1 MVVRKRNE
9 RHRIEISTIHKV
21 FIEGTNFAIRFLLKE
36 KFNFMS
42 ENVIRENIVG
52 SRNLSSFLFMIVL
65 LLAGL
70 GFFLAGLSSYF
81 HTNLLKITDTSEI
94 SFVPQGVA
102 LLFYGTGALGLA
114 IYIILTIL
122 WNIGSGYNEF
132 SKEENIV
139 RLVRRGFPGKNRTIF
154 LSYEFKNIK
163 NLKFLIKQG
172 LNPRCNILL
181 VLKDKREI
189 PLFPAQFLLNPTE
202 TEKKAIQLSNFL
214 AVPLESL
221 VV

>member
-1 MVVRKRNE
+1 
-9 RHRIEISTIHKV
+9 
-21 FIEGTNFAIRFLLKE
+21 
-36 KFNFMS
+36 MS
-42 ENVIRENIVG
+42 ETIIKENIVG
-52 SRNLSSFLFMIVL
+52 ARNVNSIGIMIVL
-65 LLAGL
+65 VVAGT
-70 GFFLAGLSSYF
+70 GFFLAGLSSYLNV
-81 HTNLLKITDTSEI
+81 NLLQLTDTSKI
-94 SFVPQGVA
+94 VFIPQGIA
-102 LLFYGTGALGLA
+102 MLFYGTGAIGIG
-114 IYIILTIL
+114 IYLILTIV

-132 SKEENIV
+132 SKSEEVVRIV
-139 RLVRRGFPGKNRTIF
+139 RLGFPGKNRTIF

-189 PLFPAQFLLNPTE
+189 PLFPAQFLLNPME

-214 AVPLESL
+214 NVSLESL

>member
-1 MVVRKRNE
+1 MNDL
-9 RHRIEISTIHKV
+9 T
-21 FIEGTNFAIRFLLKE
+21 
-36 KFNFMS
+36 
-42 ENVIRENIVG
+42 IRENITG
-52 SRNLSSFLFMIVL
+52 SRNLGSFLIMFIL
-65 LLAGL
+65 FFAGL

-81 HTNLLKITDTSEI
+81 QINLLKITDTSEI
-94 SFVPQGVA
+94 TFVPQGIA
-102 LLFYGTGALGLA
+102 MLFYGTGGLGFA
-114 IYIILTIL
+114 IYIFLTII

-132 SKEENIV
+132 SKEDN
-139 RLVRRGFPGKNRTIF
+139 LVRIIRLGFPGKNRQIF

-202 TEKKAIQLSNFL
+202 TEKKQFNYQIF
-214 AVPLESL
+214 
-221 VV
+221 

>member
-1 MVVRKRNE
+1 
-9 RHRIEISTIHKV
+9 
-21 FIEGTNFAIRFLLKE
+21 
-36 KFNFMS
+36 MS
-42 ENVIRENIVG
+42 DNTIRENIVG
-52 SRNLSSFLFMIVL
+52 ARNISSFVIMLVLFF
-65 LLAGL
+65 AGL

-81 HTNLLKITDTSEI
+81 QINLLRLTDTSQI
-94 SFVPQGVA
+94 SFIPQGVA

-114 IYIILTIL
+114 LYIFLTLL

-139 RLVRRGFPGKNRTIF
+139 RIVRLGFPGKNRTIF

-214 AVPLESL
+214 DVPIESL